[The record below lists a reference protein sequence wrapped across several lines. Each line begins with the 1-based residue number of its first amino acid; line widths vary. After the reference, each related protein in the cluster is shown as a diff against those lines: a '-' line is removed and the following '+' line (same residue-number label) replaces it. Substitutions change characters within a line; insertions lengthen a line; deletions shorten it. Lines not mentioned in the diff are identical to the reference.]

1 MMDQFFEETK
11 MINKTVQII
20 KAEPGWGA
28 YIPVF
33 DKAGGEIVSLACEPV
48 IAWCITIQGCM
59 TDEHSL
65 TVVTPVF
72 VTGAGEDVVG
82 SLLADNGFCGG
93 VIYREPNGRFH
104 QLHHTAHEGDVLAFY
119 KQLEAQRKER
129 RAKKQDEK

>member
-1 MMDQFFEETK
+1 

-20 KAEPGWGA
+20 KAEPGWSA
-28 YIPVF
+28 CIPVF
-33 DKAGGEIVSLACEPV
+33 DGAGGEIVSLAYEPV

-93 VIYREPNGRFH
+93 VIYRKPNGRFH
-104 QLHHTAHEGDVLAFY
+104 QLDQNTAHEGDVLSFY
-119 KQLEAQRKER
+119 KQLAAQRKE